1 MAIQMRYFAIQY
13 DNYKSDLTRVSIY
26 YCLTDAITSKKNSQQ
41 VTPIILKVSQTNSLL
56 SNVSALLLIVM
67 KWASKIN
74 VPLCFI
80 FSIYFFFLYE
90 TVKRSFTNIIVEKGA
105 LNLCRQ
111 CNKLFCTLFYANFIN
126 KFNKRNKTSLLLI
139 YHVYT
144 KLCCYSCS
152 PVHVHNY

>member
-1 MAIQMRYFAIQY
+1 MGETHLNTFMAIQMRYFAIQY
-13 DNYKSDLTRVSIY
+13 DNYESDLTRVSIY
-26 YCLTDAITSKKNSQQ
+26 YCLTDAITSKRNIQQ

-80 FSIYFFFLYE
+80 FSNYFFFLYE

-111 CNKLFCTLFYANFIN
+111 CNKLFCTLFYANLYKQI
-126 KFNKRNKTSLLLI
+126 
-139 YHVYT
+139 
-144 KLCCYSCS
+144 
-152 PVHVHNY
+152 